1 MGIKRYPLILGFLII
16 GSTTANASC
25 TQKTCVDVFTDQN
38 QLVITAQKGAV
49 KPTPKPTPK
58 PAPKAVTPKPV
69 VVVTK
74 PPTPKAAAPK
84 TVVKKVAAPK
94 PATASLSDKLIKL
107 LPAGDINF
115 QPTTQSVVNIP
126 TYFWTQTPERFQA
139 VVPILDVIVYVNLY
153 STLTWSFGDG
163 TEQTTLLRGGPFP
176 NPSVGLPQRETR
188 AAGCSRMRTER
199 AGNRPHVAHARP
211 YLLKAPSL
219 CRCCLA
225 AGSLCAGRSR
235 AHDPR
240 SGHAR
245 PNP

>member
-1 MGIKRYPLILGFLII
+1 MGIKRYPLILGFLLI
-16 GSTTANASC
+16 GSTTANAAC

-58 PAPKAVTPKPV
+58 PVPKVSTPKPV
-69 VVVTK
+69 AVVTK
-74 PPTPKAAAPK
+74 PPTPKAVAPK
-84 TVVKKVAAPK
+84 PVVKKVAAPK

-176 NPSVGLPQRETR
+176 NPSVTHAYKTMGDRQVNLKVTWQGTWSVNGVTSPIVGNLITQSITR
-188 AAGCSRMRTER
+188 NIQVVS
-199 AGNRPHVAHARP
+199 
-211 YLLKAPSL
+211 APTL
-219 CRCCLA
+219 FI
-225 AGSLCAGRSR
+225 
-235 AHDPR
+235 
-240 SGHAR
+240 
-245 PNP
+245 N

>member
-1 MGIKRYPLILGFLII
+1 MGIKRYPLIFGLILV
-16 GSTTANASC
+16 GSTSANAAC

-74 PPTPKAAAPK
+74 PPTPKAVAPK
-84 TVVKKVAAPK
+84 PVVKKVAAPK

-139 VVPILDVIVYVNLY
+139 VVPILDVIVFVNLY

-163 TEQTTLLRGGPFP
+163 TEMTTLLRGGPFP
-176 NPSVGLPQRETR
+176 NPSVTHAYKTKGDKQVNLKVTWQGTWSVNGVTSPIVGNLITQSI
-188 AAGCSRMRTER
+188 SRSIE
-199 AGNRPHVAHARP
+199 VVS
-211 YLLKAPSL
+211 APTL
-219 CRCCLA
+219 FI
-225 AGSLCAGRSR
+225 
-235 AHDPR
+235 
-240 SGHAR
+240 
-245 PNP
+245 N